1 MTVLIQPLL
10 LLIGFLAGAGFAVGA
25 CAQEVDEQEVQY
37 ATSEEE
43 LLILKGNILYPSKK
57 IRPKK
62 RIREVLPRS
71 SYSSEDTAE
80 INRAL
85 EILGLTVEKAVKS
98 EAVTTTLV
106 DFPSDLE
113 AHAKAP
119 AALKKRISTCDQT
132 SCAASVA
139 TNGLTA
145 ERPTETVASKSI
157 PQQGTIASK
166 PKANLDYS
174 VASIGGIPEV
184 SPMAPLFEEGS
195 GVTDGKAVNQTWDYR
210 VRIKR
215 KSIVV
220 RVTY

>member
-37 ATSEEE
+37 ATPEEE

-113 AHAKAP
+113 AHAKSP

-132 SCAASVA
+132 SCAANLA
-139 TNGLTA
+139 TDGLTV
-145 ERPTETVASKSI
+145 ERQTETVASKSI

>member
-37 ATSEEE
+37 ATPEEE

-62 RIREVLPRS
+62 RIREVLPRP

-80 INRAL
+80 ITRAL
-85 EILGLTVEKAVKS
+85 EILGLTVEKAIES

-113 AHAKAP
+113 AHAKSP
-119 AALKKRISTCDQT
+119 AALKQRTSTCDQT
-132 SCAASVA
+132 SCAADLA
-139 TNGLTA
+139 TDGLTA
-145 ERPTETVASKSI
+145 ERQTGTVASKSI
-157 PQQGTIASK
+157 PQQGVITST
-166 PKANLDYS
+166 PKTNLDYS
-174 VASIGGIPEV
+174 LASVGGIPEV

>member
-1 MTVLIQPLL
+1 MTVLIQPLFL
-10 LLIGFLAGAGFAVGA
+10 VISFLAGAGFAVGA

-37 ATSEEE
+37 ATPEEE
-43 LLILKGNILYPSKK
+43 RLILNGNILYPTKK

-62 RIREVLPRS
+62 RIRELLPRS
-71 SYSSEDTAE
+71 YYSIEDTAE

-85 EILGLTVEKAVKS
+85 ETLGLTVEKAIKS

-106 DFPSDLE
+106 DSPPDLE
-113 AHAKAP
+113 AHAKSP
-119 AALKKRISTCDQT
+119 AALKQRISTCDQT
-132 SCAASVA
+132 SCAANLA
-139 TNGLTA
+139 TDGLTA
-145 ERPTETVASKSI
+145 VRQTGTVASKSI
-157 PQQGTIASK
+157 PQQGVITST
-166 PKANLDYS
+166 PKTNLDYS
-174 VASIGGIPEV
+174 LASVGGIPEV

-195 GVTDGKAVNQTWDYR
+195 GATDGKAVNQTWDYR

>member
-1 MTVLIQPLL
+1 MMRVLQPLL
-10 LLIGFLAGAGFAVGA
+10 LLISFFAGASFAVVA
-25 CAQEVDEQEVQY
+25 CARDVDEQEAQY
-37 ATSEEE
+37 ATLEEE
-43 LLILKGNILYPSKK
+43 QLILKGNILYPSKK

-85 EILGLTVEKAVKS
+85 EILGLTVGKAIES

-113 AHAKAP
+113 AHAKSP
-119 AALKKRISTCDQT
+119 AALKQRISTCDQT
-132 SCAASVA
+132 SCAANLA
-139 TNGLTA
+139 TDGLTA
-145 ERPTETVASKSI
+145 ERQTETIASKSI
-157 PQQGTIASK
+157 PQQGAIASK
-166 PKANLDYS
+166 PKTKLDYS
-174 VASIGGIPEV
+174 LASVGGIPEV

-195 GVTDGKAVNQTWDYR
+195 EVTDGKAVNQTWGYR

-215 KSIVV
+215 NSIVV

>member
-1 MTVLIQPLL
+1 MMLVLQPML
-10 LLIGFLAGAGFAVGA
+10 LLISFLAGASFAVVA
-25 CAQEVDEQEVQY
+25 CARDVDEQEAQY
-37 ATSEEE
+37 ATLEEE
-43 LLILKGNILYPSKK
+43 QLILKGNIPYPSKK

-85 EILGLTVEKAVKS
+85 EILGLTVGKAIES

-113 AHAKAP
+113 AHAKSP
-119 AALKKRISTCDQT
+119 AALKQRISTCDQT
-132 SCAASVA
+132 SCAANLA
-139 TNGLTA
+139 TDGLTA
-145 ERPTETVASKSI
+145 ERQTETIASKSI
-157 PQQGTIASK
+157 PQQGAIASK
-166 PKANLDYS
+166 PKTKLDYS
-174 VASIGGIPEV
+174 LASVGGIPEV

-195 GVTDGKAVNQTWDYR
+195 EVTDGKAVNQTWGYR

-215 KSIVV
+215 NSIVV